1 MRKMLLATVAV
12 VGLFGR
18 AHAQV
23 IVEDPKSIL
32 QQIQDFTTQINQMK
46 QDFQVYTGI
55 YTNLLS
61 AINPNAI
68 ESELMSVANPMP
80 GAGQIASLITGG
92 GSGGMNLG
100 SITSMISLFSK
111 ANTNYLP
118 SSTGAGDFMAT
129 LLGRQSS
136 TLSNVQGLAQQSL
149 TSIQSHITALNDIQ
163 SQLSTAKTEADLT
176 GVSGRLTAEQANLT
190 AQGVQIAA
198 VSAMAQTQQQQYD
211 AQVTQQQRKDADELM
226 QSVGGSSVDTP
237 AGTPVS
243 ASVVPDTFDTGG

>member
-1 MRKMLLATVAV
+1 MRKILLATVAV
-12 VGLFGR
+12 IGP
-18 AHAQV
+18 AWHAQAQV

-32 QQIQDFTTQINQMK
+32 QQIQNFTKQIHQMQ

-68 ESELMSVANPMP
+68 ASELMSVANPMP
-80 GAGQIASLITGG
+80 GAGQIAGLITG

-100 SITSMISLFSK
+100 SITSMISLFSR

-118 SSTGAGDFMAT
+118 TSTGAGDFTAT
-129 LLGRQSS
+129 LLGRQST

-163 SQLSTAKTEADLT
+163 SALTTAKTEADLT

-198 VSAMAQTQQQQYD
+198 ISAMAQTQQQQYE
-211 AQVTQQQRKDADELM
+211 AQVMQQQRRDADELM
-226 QSVGGSSVDTP
+226 QSVGGSTVDAP

-243 ASVVPDTFDTGG
+243 ASAVPDTFGG